1 MYGVG
6 MKFQKLEEIR
16 TQLKKLGSD
25 FVCKSPLPASSATV
39 LFFGSFQEKIVLWC
53 MNLTALKSQEMED
66 VADALGTSSRSLM
79 CPFIEIIEGD
89 EGIYSLNVGLDLKTI
104 DEAVIKKTI
113 IMIRNY
119 KRLRIGRIE
128 FGSMHT

>member
-1 MYGVG
+1 
-6 MKFQKLEEIR
+6 
-16 TQLKKLGSD
+16 
-25 FVCKSPLPASSATV
+25 
-39 LFFGSFQEKIVLWC
+39 

-79 CPFIEIIEGD
+79 CPFIEIIEAD